1 MRRLKPEFEFD
12 IWMPT
17 LAPSTK
23 LLKSYHDQKINWKS
37 FEKKFT
43 KEVLDKQKNYLNI
56 LTWIAE
62 KHNVTLL
69 CWEKKGENCHRLL
82 VAERIKKINPGILV
96 KHL

>member
-1 MRRLKPEFEFD
+1 MRRIRPEFEFD
-12 IWMPT
+12 LWIPI
-17 LAPSTK
+17 LAPSAK
-23 LLKSYHDQKINWKS
+23 LLKSHQDKKIDWKS

-82 VAERIKKINPGILV
+82 VAKKLREINPDISV
-96 KHL
+96 RHV